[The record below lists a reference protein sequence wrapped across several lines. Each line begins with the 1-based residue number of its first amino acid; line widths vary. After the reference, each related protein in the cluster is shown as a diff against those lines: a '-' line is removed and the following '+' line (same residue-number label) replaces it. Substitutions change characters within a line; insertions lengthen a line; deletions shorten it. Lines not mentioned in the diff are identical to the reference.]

1 MKLSRPEQYNTLI
14 LLLILHLAAGGGTGP
29 QSAPHPT
36 NGPPPHSNSYSYFR
50 QIRERV
56 KRVSSASQLAIF
68 EILKFILGVE
78 AYGNETNETN
88 ENALRCSYAKVHF
101 FCFNPLSLKPSMN
114 RLFPKSKIFHILNE
128 SKSFK
133 YAS

>member
-14 LLLILHLAAGGGTGP
+14 LLLILHLAAGGGRGP

-36 NGPPPHSNSYSYFR
+36 NAPPPPTPTPIHISD
-50 QIRERV
+50 RERV

-78 AYGNETNETN
+78 AYGNETN

>member
-14 LLLILHLAAGGGTGP
+14 LLLILHLAAGGGRGP

-36 NGPPPHSNSYSYFR
+36 NVPPPPHSNSYSYFR
-50 QIRERV
+50 QIREGV

-78 AYGNETNETN
+78 AYGNETN